1 MIENFLVLKAMKI
14 ETAQF
19 VVAATGLFMMEKYS
33 TPYYWTFFF
42 DHIAKVMDQI
52 SVDELT
58 QSMMLIGKSDKEP
71 VEFVKK
77 AEQKFINE
85 YSQFD
90 EYNKI

>member
-1 MIENFLVLKAMKI
+1 
-14 ETAQF
+14 
-19 VVAATGLFMMEKYS
+19 
-33 TPYYWTFFF
+33 
-42 DHIAKVMDQI
+42 
-52 SVDELT
+52 
-58 QSMMLIGKSDKEP
+58 MMLIGKSDKEP